1 MNSDI
6 FFGIV
11 IGMFAS
17 LMIGGLFA
25 AFKEDAREQ
34 SFKDDCQ
41 RSGGVVLRLEGKQ
54 ICLPPQVLEMQR

>member
-1 MNSDI
+1 MNSDT
-6 FFGIV
+6 FLGIV
-11 IGMFAS
+11 IGVFAS
-17 LMIGGLFA
+17 LMVSGLIG
-25 AFKEDAREQ
+25 AFKEEAREQ